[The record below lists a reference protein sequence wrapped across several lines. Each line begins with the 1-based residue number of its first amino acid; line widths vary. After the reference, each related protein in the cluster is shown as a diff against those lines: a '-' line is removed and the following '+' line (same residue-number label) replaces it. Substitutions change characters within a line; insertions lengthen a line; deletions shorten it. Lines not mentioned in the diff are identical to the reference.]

1 MQKTV
6 RKFKNI
12 DIAAFSA
19 DIASSML
26 CASVHWDNIDALSDC
41 FNKTLTDILDKF
53 APLKTRIMI
62 NRPKV
67 PWFNDDIKQLKR
79 QHRHLEKRA
88 VKTDLPGDWNNYHKV
103 RNQYSAFLKS
113 ARVNYYSNLIDQCAG
128 DSRKLFRVVNS
139 LCREPLETA
148 LPEHT
153 DPTKLANEFGTF
165 FLKKTKIIKEN
176 LDKFQV
182 QELRLIRVTP
192 KENLESFSA
201 LSIEEVSKIVGE
213 SSDASCLLD
222 PVPTWLLKSFPD
234 VLAPPITE
242 MVNLSLLSGHVPE
255 NWRTA
260 VVFPLL
266 KKPGLDLVYKNFR
279 LVNNLPFI
287 SKVVEKASLQELLVH
302 REKNSPLPKFH
313 KYHSTETALLK
324 VQNDILMS
332 RDNKAVT
339 LLVLLDLSSAF
350 DTIERSILLNILQQD
365 FGVVGTALNWF
376 DSFLS
381 GRKQRILVGDKT
393 SDDFNLNCGVPQ
405 GSCMGPILFTLYV
418 SRLFNIISQHLPS
431 VHGYADDTEIYLSS

>member
-1 MQKTV
+1 MVSHDQLCHAKTD
-6 RKFKNI
+6 KNI

-79 QHRHLEKRA
+79 QRRRLEKRA

-165 FLKKTKIIKEN
+165 FLKKIEIIMGN

-182 QELRLIRVTP
+182 QEPGLIPSTP
-192 KENLESFSA
+192 MENLESFSA
-201 LSIEEVSKIVGE
+201 LSIEEVSKIVRE
-213 SSDASCLLD
+213 SSNASCRLD
-222 PVPTWLLKSFPD
+222 PVPTWLSKSC
-234 VLAPPITE
+234 
-242 MVNLSLLSGHVPE
+242 LLSSHVPE

-266 KKPGLDLVYKNFR
+266 KKPGLDLVYKHFR
-279 LVNNLPFI
+279 PVSNLPFI
-287 SKVVEKASLQELLVH
+287 SKRVYVAEGI
-302 REKNSPLPKFH
+302 PLK
-313 KYHSTETALLK
+313 
-324 VQNDILMS
+324 IL
-332 RDNKAVT
+332 
-339 LLVLLDLSSAF
+339 
-350 DTIERSILLNILQQD
+350 
-365 FGVVGTALNWF
+365 
-376 DSFLS
+376 
-381 GRKQRILVGDKT
+381 RKIPVYIT
-393 SDDFNLNCGVPQ
+393 V
-405 GSCMGPILFTLYV
+405 
-418 SRLFNIISQHLPS
+418 
-431 VHGYADDTEIYLSS
+431 